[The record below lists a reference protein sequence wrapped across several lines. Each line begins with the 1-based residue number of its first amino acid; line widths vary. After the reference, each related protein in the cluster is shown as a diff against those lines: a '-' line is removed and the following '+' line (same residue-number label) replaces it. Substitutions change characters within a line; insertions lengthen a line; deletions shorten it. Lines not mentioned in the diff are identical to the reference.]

1 MKTWLWVVGS
11 FYVLLGV
18 RFLPAINSKQFRNVL
33 PDWTAP
39 PESVEFKAL
48 VDWQWCFGL
57 DLLAIGLVAVVG
69 AAVGR
74 SVGLPYIIWVVVARE
89 LIGGIIPDA
98 WLIMRGYTNR
108 RLYSAFIVIHAA
120 IIATGLAVIQ

>member
-1 MKTWLWVVGS
+1 MKIWLWVVGS

-18 RFLPAINSKQFRNVL
+18 RFLPAINSKQFRSVL
-33 PDWTAP
+33 PDWTAA

-74 SVGLPYIIWVVVARE
+74 SVGLPYIVWVVVARE

-98 WLIMRGYTNR
+98 WLILRGYTNR
-108 RLYSAFIVIHAA
+108 RLYSAFIIVHAG

>member
-1 MKTWLWVVGS
+1 MKTWLWVIGS

-18 RFLPAINSKQFRNVL
+18 RFLPAINSKQVRSVL
-33 PDWTAP
+33 PDWTAL

-57 DLLAIGLVAVVG
+57 DLLAIGLVAIVG

-74 SVGLPYIIWVVVARE
+74 SVGLPYIIWVVIARE
-89 LIGGIIPDA
+89 LIGGIVPDA

-108 RLYSAFIVIHAA
+108 RLYSAFIVVHAA

>member
-18 RFLPAINSKQFRNVL
+18 RFLPAINSKQVRSVL

-48 VDWQWCFGL
+48 VDWQWSFAL

-74 SVGLPYIIWVVVARE
+74 SVGLPYIVWVVVARE
-89 LIGGIIPDA
+89 LLGGIIPDD

-108 RLYSAFIVIHAA
+108 RVYSVFIV
-120 IIATGLAVIQ
+120 V

>member
-1 MKTWLWVVGS
+1 MKTWLWVIGS

-18 RFLPAINSKQFRNVL
+18 RFLPAINGKQFRNVL
-33 PDWTAP
+33 PDWVAP

-48 VDWQWCFGL
+48 VDWQWCFGM
-57 DLLAIGLVAVVG
+57 DLLALGLVAIVG

-89 LIGGIIPDA
+89 LLGGIIPDA
-98 WLIMRGYTNR
+98 WLIMRGYTSR
-108 RLYSAFIVIHAA
+108 PLYSAFIVVHAA
-120 IIATGLAVIQ
+120 IIATGLAVIH